1 MAGDT
6 RQRLLDAAVEL
17 LLTEGTPGITTVRLT
32 EKAGVVQSAFYNH
45 FSSVNECKVAALREV
60 EQQILPLSGGI
71 SSELQ
76 AVGST
81 AIEDVHR
88 ILTAVFALAEERPA
102 LFRMLT
108 HHHHEPEIGAMTDRL
123 MAAVRDD
130 ISGAI
135 LAETSRLNHLSKED
149 ADTGAALL
157 ASLVLAA
164 LDQVLNGASPAHVA
178 DVASRLMVTGI
189 FGVAEI
195 DV

>member
-1 MAGDT
+1 MANDT

-32 EKAGVVQSAFYNH
+32 EQAGVVQSAFYNH
-45 FSSVNECKVAALREV
+45 FSSVKECRAAALEEL

-71 SSELQ
+71 SLELQ

-88 ILTAVFALAEERPA
+88 ILTAVFALAMERPA

-108 HHHHEPEIGAMTDRL
+108 HHHHEPEIGAMIDRL
-123 MAAVRDD
+123 MASVRDD
-130 ISGAI
+130 ITDAI
-135 LAETSRLNHLSKED
+135 LADTSRLNHLTKEE
-149 ADTGAALL
+149 AATGAALL

-164 LDQVLNGASPAHVA
+164 LDQVLNGAPPAHVA
-178 DVASRLMVTGI
+178 DVASRLMITGI

-195 DV
+195 EV